1 MIARMLRMCGA
12 AMMAAALLGTVS
24 WTAAGAAS
32 AAATEIFHGTS
43 PSPQQSE
50 QLADQSA
57 EAAGFTLS
65 ECTSVLQRISIPE
78 GEPEWLDTLA
88 CTS

>member
-12 AMMAAALLGTVS
+12 ALLAAALLGAVS

-32 AAATEIFHGTS
+32 AATTEIFRQTS

-65 ECTSVLQRISIPE
+65 ECTSMIQRISVPQ
-78 GEPEWLDTLA
+78 GEPEWLDTLT